1 MDQYSNS
8 KIKWAPQLPFLL
20 VRRLYKLFSNGIY
33 DDDLCD
39 DVGIRLYLRCET
51 FILTSERKVVCPICG
66 TVFKVENE
74 GNSYCPNEKCGWY
87 TDFKEY
93 WESIRNYSALPGR
106 AMAAWKEYYENYP
119 GKKTFHEKIIL
130 IDQLIHSFHIDE
142 KTNMPV
148 KTVGSKL
155 FEGKRK
161 VIVQMLD
168 ELSGVESSKKE
179 QWRETISISIDKNVI
194 EKQGECKGRE

>member
-1 MDQYSNS
+1 MEQYSDN
-8 KIKWAPQLPFLL
+8 KISWAPRLPFSL
-20 VRRLYKLFSNGIY
+20 VRRLYKSFSSGIY
-33 DDDLCD
+33 DDELCD

-51 FILTSERKVVCPICG
+51 FIHVWESKVACPVCR
-66 TVFKVENE
+66 TVFKVAKE
-74 GNSYCPNEKCGWY
+74 GTSYCPNEKCGWS
-87 TDFKEY
+87 TDFNQY
-93 WESIRNYSALPGR
+93 WASIRPYYAWPGR
-106 AMAAWKEYYENYP
+106 AMAAWEEYYEKYP

-142 KTNMPV
+142 KTNLPV

-168 ELSGVESSKKE
+168 ELSGIESSKKE
-179 QWRETISISIDKNVI
+179 QWREEMLLTIDKTI
-194 EKQGECKGRE
+194 MDKDPS